1 MTDEIIQEQ
10 NKVLENEQDQAE
22 IVEAKEEKE
31 DKAFEPEFTIREM
44 LEAGVHFGHRT
55 ARWNAKMAP
64 YIYGVKNE
72 LHIIDLTQSAILLA
86 EASKIL
92 REIVKRH
99 GKILFVCTKKQGAE
113 IVKEVASECGQYYV
127 TNKWLGGMLT
137 NWKTISRSIKTL
149 KEIEAELADE
159 KSTLTKKE
167 KLMLSRRKDKLESQ
181 LGGIREMTRLPDL
194 LFVIDT
200 PREALSIAEAKSLNI
215 PVMAIVDTN
224 SNPDLIDYP
233 IPGNDD
239 SIKAIKLYMNVIEQ
253 ALKNALEN
261 IPMQKE
267 VSKDDRRKDGK
278 KVQSKKASKAV
289 NKFKKDEKLPV
300 AKKEAKTPAV
310 KKEAKAPLVQDED
323 KKAE

>member
-1 MTDEIIQEQ
+1 MIQLYKEYKDCCGCGACEQ
-10 NKVLENEQDQAE
+10 ICPHHAISLNANSEGFIFPQINTALCTNC
-22 IVEAKEEKE
+22 
-31 DKAFEPEFTIREM
+31 
-44 LEAGVHFGHRT
+44 GV
-55 ARWNAKMAP
+55 
-64 YIYGVKNE
+64 
-72 LHIIDLTQSAILLA
+72 
-86 EASKIL
+86 
-92 REIVKRH
+92 
-99 GKILFVCTKKQGAE
+99 C
-113 IVKEVASECGQYYV
+113 
-127 TNKWLGGMLT
+127 
-137 NWKTISRSIKTL
+137 IKTCNF
-149 KEIEAELADE
+149 E
-159 KSTLTKKE
+159 KAIINTPQKVIAASWNSWQIKNSASGGLFATMAKYILMNKGIVYGCSMEKKE

-310 KKEAKAPLVQDED
+310 KKEAKAPLVQDEN
-323 KKAE
+323 KKALIQSLF

>member
-1 MTDEIIQEQ
+1 MTDEIVQEQ
-10 NKVLENEQDQAE
+10 NEVLENEQNQVE
-22 IVEAKEEKE
+22 MVEAKEKKE

-113 IVKEVASECGQYYV
+113 IVREVASECGQFHV

-137 NWKTISRSIKTL
+137 NWKTISKSIKTL
-149 KEIEAELADE
+149 KEIEADLADE
-159 KSTLTKKE
+159 KSNLTKKE
-167 KLMLSRRKDKLESQ
+167 KLILSRKKDKLESQ

-194 LFVIDT
+194 LFVVDT
-200 PREALSIAEAKSLNI
+200 PRESLSIAEAKSLNI
-215 PVMAIVDTN
+215 PVMSIVDTN

-239 SIKAIKLYMNVIEQ
+239 SIKAIKLYMNVIGQ

-267 VSKDDRRKDGK
+267 FSRDDRSKDNK
-278 KVQSKKASKAV
+278 KVQSKRASKSI
-289 NKFKKDEKLPV
+289 NKFNKDEKLPL
-300 AKKEAKTPAV
+300 ARKEAKTPAI
-310 KKEAKAPLVQDED
+310 KKEIKTPLVQDED
-323 KKAE
+323 KKTE